1 MYLLKK
7 LLIYVIRGPQV
18 QGYSE
23 QAAKILTRLNCSSGS
38 VVAKGI

>member
-18 QGYSE
+18 QGCSE
-23 QAAKILTRLNCSSGS
+23 QAAKILDSAELQ
-38 VVAKGI
+38 

>member
-23 QAAKILTRLNCSSGS
+23 PAAKILDSAELH
-38 VVAKGI
+38 